1 MRPRSHDALA
11 AIALLFAPAAAAA
24 NPLDMYGFLS
34 RSTALGGAVT
44 ADVGDVSAGYY
55 NPAGLARMHAFRA
68 ELGYLYAAPSLAT
81 DGRDNGVDASH
92 GFVGGLAAP
101 GRVFG
106 LPFAFGLAVH
116 VPDDRLSQVRA
127 LTQTQPRWELYS
139 VRLQRLYI
147 AASLAISPWRWL
159 RLGGGLVFMASTRG
173 GFDITGRI
181 SATQPSNSALTH
193 GVDADLTAV
202 RYLQA
207 GAQADLPHG
216 VSVGVAF
223 RDEFKLDTQL
233 VADLVGQIVVGGI
246 NDPRA
251 LSIPGSYSLR
261 SQVLSAFQP
270 RQVVLGAA
278 WRINPA
284 WRVSVDVGWVQ
295 WSRYEN
301 PTASLD
307 VALQLTIPAGI
318 PGLRQ
323 PSIPQPA
330 AREAMGFH
338 DTFVPRVGVE
348 YTLALRRHTLAFRGG
363 YAYDPTPVPDQAGIT
378 NFVDASRHVV
388 SLGIGLTLRHLGA
401 VFPGSVSVD
410 VHAAMQFLETRSVVK
425 ADPNDAIGDFT
436 ASGTVLNVG
445 TTIGVGFE

>member
-1 MRPRSHDALA
+1 MRAPLALLA
-11 AIALLFAPAAAAA
+11 ALFVAPAAVRA

-34 RSTALGGAVT
+34 RSTAMGGAVT
-44 ADVGDVSAGYY
+44 ADVGDVSAGSY

-68 ELGYLYAAPSLAT
+68 ELGYFWGSPSLAT
-81 DGRDNGVDASH
+81 DGRDNGVDSSH
-92 GFVGGLAAP
+92 GVVGGLAAP

-106 LPFAFGLAVH
+106 LPFAFGLAIH

-127 LTQTQPRWELYS
+127 LTQPQPRWELYS

-159 RLGGGLVFMASTRG
+159 RLGAGLVFMASTRG
-173 GFDITGRI
+173 GFDISGRI
-181 SATQPSNSALTH
+181 SATQPSNSSLTH

-216 VSVGVAF
+216 VSLGLVF

-233 VADLVGQIVVGGI
+233 VANLAGQIVVGGI

-251 LSIPGSYSLR
+251 LAIPGLYALQSH
-261 SQVLSAFQP
+261 VLSAFQP
-270 RQVVLGAA
+270 RQVVAGAV
-278 WRINPA
+278 WRIVPSV
-284 WRVSVDVGWVQ
+284 RVTADLGWVQ

-301 PTASLD
+301 PTAATD
-307 VALQLTIPAGI
+307 VSLQLTIPAGI

-323 PSIPQPA
+323 PTVPLPA
-330 AREAMGFH
+330 TREAMRFH
-338 DTFVPRVGVE
+338 DTFVPRFGVE
-348 YTLALRRHTLAFRGG
+348 WTIPARRHSIAVRAG
-363 YAYDPTPVPDQAGIT
+363 YAYDPTPVPDQAGLT
-378 NFVDASRHVV
+378 NFIDSSRHVF
-388 SLGIGLTLRHLGA
+388 SFGAGLTLRRLGA
-401 VFPGSVSVD
+401 ALPGTLSFD
-410 VHAAMQFLETRSVVK
+410 VHAAMQVLETRSVVK
-425 ADPNDAIGDFT
+425 ADPNDAVGSYT

-445 TTIGVGFE
+445 TTVAVGFE